1 LAVDD
6 VRHHGDDD
14 TTRGAGT
21 GLSVARG
28 FIEAMGS
35 AAVATEPRG
44 SGLTVEVDLA
54 APGTDSR

>member
-1 LAVDD
+1 VDD

-35 AAVATEPRG
+35 AATEPRG